1 MAVLLGIDTGG
12 TYTDA
17 VLYDQAEGVI
27 ASAKSLTTHHDLS
40 LGVAAAVSLVLS
52 SRPNVAAKD
61 IALVS
66 LSTTL
71 ATNAVVEGHRSPV
84 CLILI
89 GYEESALDRAELR
102 AAVGTDPVAFVV
114 GGHHPSGEPQAALDM
129 AAVEKVIAEQREN
142 VAAFAVAGYFAVRN
156 PAHEKAVREAIWR
169 LSDRPVT
176 CAHELS
182 SNLDAPRRALTALL
196 NARLIPLI
204 HQLILAVRGMLG
216 GQGIEAPLMVVKGDG
231 SLVSADWALGRP
243 VETILSGPAASVVGA
258 RDLAGE
264 GDVVVV
270 DMGGTT
276 SDIAWLTG
284 GRPVLSRDGARVG
297 GWRTMVEAI
306 AVTTVGLG
314 GDSEV
319 HWDQDRRLRLGP
331 RRLMPISLL
340 AMEHPEV
347 PDVLESQLAAP
358 SPRDHDGRFGLR
370 LETADMAPNSLSRL
384 EREIWQALEEGP
396 LPLSRLIESPAM
408 RRPLYRLVDR
418 GLVMVA
424 GFTPS
429 DACHVLG
436 RLAGWSEEAARL
448 GARVTARLAASKGAW
463 PFGWEAE
470 EVSEFC
476 CVVVERVVI
485 QSAQA
490 LVAAGLL
497 EDRFDGADQR
507 SLAALVEKSLGDDKG
522 QDGGL
527 VGIDF
532 RVKRPLVAI
541 GAPVGSYYPAVADAL
556 GTTLVIPPHAEVTNA
571 VGAVASGVI
580 QRASVL
586 ITQPEPG
593 RYRVHSNSG
602 PQDHADLEAATEAA
616 AVEARCYAEEM
627 ALAVGAR
634 NIETVIDH
642 QTSMAMVD
650 GKDVFL
656 EGKIT
661 AQAVGRPGLARES

>member
-27 ASAKSLTTHHDLS
+27 ASAKSLTTRHDLS
-40 LGVAAAVSLVLS
+40 LGVASAVSAVLS
-52 SRPNVAAKD
+52 DRADVVAQD

-71 ATNAVVEGHRSPV
+71 ATNAVVEGHTSPV

-102 AAVGTDPVAFVV
+102 SAVGTDPVAFVA

-129 AAVEKVIAEQREN
+129 AAVEEVIVEQKER

-169 LSDRPVT
+169 LCDRPVT

-204 HQLILAVRGMLG
+204 HKLILAVRGMLS
-216 GQGIEAPLMVVKGDG
+216 GQGIAAPLMVVKGDG
-231 SLVSADWALGRP
+231 SLVSADWALERP

-276 SDIAWLTG
+276 SDIAWLAG
-284 GRPVLSRDGARVG
+284 GRPVLNRDGARVG

-340 AMEHPEV
+340 AMEHPAV
-347 PDVLESQLAAP
+347 QSILESQLAAP

-370 LETADMAPNSLSRL
+370 LAMPDMAPNSLSRL
-384 EREIWQALEEGP
+384 EHEIWQALEEGP

-448 GARVTARLAASKGAW
+448 GACVMARLAAANGAW
-463 PFGWEAE
+463 RLGWEFGDE
-470 EVSEFC
+470 REFC
-476 CVVVERVVI
+476 RLVVGRVVV

-490 LVAAGLL
+490 LVSAGLS
-497 EDRFDGADQR
+497 EDRFDAADQR
-507 SLAALVEKSLGDDKG
+507 SLAALVEKSLGADNG
-522 QDGGL
+522 QDDGL
-527 VGIDF
+527 VGVDF
-532 RVKRPLVAI
+532 RLKRPLVAI
-541 GAPVGSYYPAVADAL
+541 GAPVGSYYPAVAEAL
-556 GTTLVIPPHAEVTNA
+556 GTALVIPPHAEVTNA

-593 RYRVHSNSG
+593 RYRVHGDLG
-602 PQDHADLEAATEAA
+602 PKDHASLETAEQEAALEA
-616 AVEARCYAEEM
+616 RQRAEEM
-627 ALAVGAR
+627 ARAVGAKT
-634 NIETVIDH
+634 IETVVDH
-642 QTSMAMVD
+642 QTSAAVVD
-650 GKDVFL
+650 GKEVFL
-656 EGKIT
+656 EGRIV
-661 AQAVGRPGLARES
+661 AQAVGRPRLAREP